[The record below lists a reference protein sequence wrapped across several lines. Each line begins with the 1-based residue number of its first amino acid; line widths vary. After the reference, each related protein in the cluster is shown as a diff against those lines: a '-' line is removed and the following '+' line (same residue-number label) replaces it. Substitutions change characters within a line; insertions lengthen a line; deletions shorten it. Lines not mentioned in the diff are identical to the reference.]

1 MGGELAS
8 IMSRVVDER
17 QVAVV
22 QTLRAVVTNRVM
34 TKSKRAQFIYH
45 WALPIVATGFSANP
59 FNEHPDRCVVNS

>member
-34 TKSKRAQFIYH
+34 PKSKRAQFI
-45 WALPIVATGFSANP
+45 
-59 FNEHPDRCVVNS
+59 